1 MATFHGRTLTELIR
15 LMSGVSEPVNK
26 AIDPQSLGFSALVSA
41 LFL

>member
-1 MATFHGRTLTELIR
+1 MATFHGRTLAELIK

-26 AIDPQSLGFSALVSA
+26 AIDRQSRGFSALVSV